1 MNFKSKIAVIVG
13 GTSGIGF
20 KVAENVIQ
28 EGGIVIIGSRS
39 KEKLEKS
46 LTKLGPNAQGFQI
59 DNKDK
64 ASIESFFD
72 KIERL
77 DYLFTPGA
85 TYSYGAIDQI
95 TDEIAESPFKSK
107 FWGQYYAVKHAIPKL
122 SQEGAIVLMSGAAS
136 IRPLNFSATYAACN
150 SAIEGL
156 GRALAVELSPI
167 RVNTISPGTV
177 DSELWRN
184 KPEQLRNQV
193 YEFYSKLNI
202 TGKVSTV
209 EEVAEAVCFLLK
221 NPSMTGSTL
230 FTDGGYTM
238 R

>member
-1 MNFKSKIAVIVG
+1 MNFKSKIAVIIG

-20 KVAENVIQ
+20 RVAEKVIQ
-28 EGGIVIIGSRS
+28 EGGSVIIGSRS
-39 KEKLEKS
+39 QEKLEQS
-46 LTKLGPNAQGFQI
+46 LKKLGPGAQGFQV

-64 ASIESFFD
+64 ASLESFFA
-72 KIERL
+72 KIEAF

-85 TYSYGAIDQI
+85 SYSYGPIDKV
-95 TDEIAESPFKSK
+95 TDEVAESPFQSK
-107 FWGQYYAVKHAIPKL
+107 FWGQYYAIKHALPKL
-122 SQEGAIVLMSGAAS
+122 NKTGSIVLMSGAAS
-136 IRPLNFSATYAACN
+136 IRPVNFSAAYAACN

-184 KPEQLRNQV
+184 KPEELRKTV
-193 YEFYSKLNI
+193 YEFYGKANI
-202 TGKVSTV
+202 TGKVSSV
-209 EEVAEAVCFLLK
+209 EEVADAVCFLLK
-221 NPSMTGSTL
+221 NASMTGSTL
-230 FTDGGYTM
+230 FCDGGYTM